1 MAMNRE
7 RVVFDVFIKVCPDF
21 AGEPIKEWYVLDE
34 WYAATG
40 NGRPAHPFDNRP
52 DVICLTNSDRRV
64 GVELKAWLNEGQIA
78 AARRQEIFEE
88 AILGSIGKL
97 PPNQHRHIERIWL
110 RGRPRRFHA
119 PDAAELR
126 QQLFDLIRARDDRWP
141 DKPNWDRSLREMVD
155 DLSGYPIVGKYLDFI
170 ELFPRRQAIEP
181 EDALN
186 EKYPARH
193 WIAFP
198 NRGGA
203 YKVDEM
209 LTPLGEVLIE
219 TRADNRYREICKHVG
234 LDECC
239 LLVHYDFDAF
249 QYNTPID
256 VPDYSF
262 VNVAEFGRQ
271 VLGGN
276 GGFFER
282 VYLLNCLQGMEAA
295 YLLA

>member
-1 MAMNRE
+1 MNKE
-7 RVVFDVFIKVCPDF
+7 KTVFDVFMRVCPDF
-21 AGEPIKEWYVLDE
+21 AGEPIKEWYVLDD

-40 NGRPAHPFDNRP
+40 KARPPHPFDNRP

-78 AARRQEIFEE
+78 EARRQEIFEE
-88 AILGSIGKL
+88 AILGAIGKL
-97 PPNQHRHIERIWL
+97 PLNQHRHIKRILL

-126 QQLFDLIRARDDRWP
+126 QQLFDLIRARDEHWT
-141 DKPNWDRSLREMVD
+141 DKPDWDRSLREMVD
-155 DLSGYPIVGKYLDFI
+155 DFSGHLIVGKYLDFI

-186 EKYPARH
+186 EKYPDRH

-203 YKVDEM
+203 YKLDEM
-209 LTPLGEVLIE
+209 LTPLRELLIE
-219 TRADNRYREICKHVG
+219 TRADDRYSEVCKHVG
-234 LDECC
+234 LAECC

-262 VNVAEFGRQ
+262 ANVAEFGSH
-271 VLGGN
+271 VLAGDA
-276 GGFFER
+276 GFFAR

-295 YLLA
+295 YLLV

>member
-1 MAMNRE
+1 
-7 RVVFDVFIKVCPDF
+7 
-21 AGEPIKEWYVLDE
+21 
-34 WYAATG
+34 
-40 NGRPAHPFDNRP
+40 
-52 DVICLTNSDRRV
+52 V

-78 AARRQEIFEE
+78 EAKRQEIFEE
-88 AILGSIGKL
+88 AILGAIGKQ

-126 QQLFDLIRARDDRWP
+126 QQLFDFIRARDDRWS

-181 EDALN
+181 EDVLN

-198 NRGGA
+198 SRGGA
-203 YKVDEM
+203 YKLDQM
-209 LTPLGEVLIE
+209 LTPLGEVLTE
-219 TRADNRYREICKHVG
+219 TRADSRYREICKHVG